1 MEDIDIYILLE
12 NFTYEQI
19 NFFKKKYL
27 NNMVSTVDY
36 YEFPQF
42 KGETEFETENE
53 KEMLSFLLEKK
64 GRPYKFYYR
73 SIEPQNIVKLGMIFI
88 NIDCSLILGISIPE
102 NKEELLKNKLKSDF
116 QMDCILSIYGVL
128 PPENSKDFKV
138 LSTIYNQNI

>member
-19 NFFKKKYL
+19 IFFKKKYL

-64 GRPYKFYYR
+64 GRPYNFYYR
-73 SIEPQNIVKLGMIFI
+73 SIDSQNTIKLGMIFI

-102 NKEELLKNKLKSDF
+102 NKEKFYKDDLKLDF
-116 QMDCILSIYGVL
+116 TTDYILGIYETS
-128 PPENSKDFKV
+128 PPDNSKDFKA
-138 LSTIYNQNI
+138 LSTIYNQK